1 MACTPSRLRI
11 AFKLAASILSGLGLM
26 GLVGRIAEA
35 APGKGRQGQ
44 QETAVATRPSTTPV
58 MAIVS
63 LNQQRVTIY
72 DAEGPILQAPVST
85 GQTGY
90 ETPAGIYSVLEKQV
104 EHYSNLY
111 DDASMPFMQRL
122 TWSGIALH
130 AGVLPGRP
138 ASHGCIRMP
147 MGFAER
153 LFERTKLGMRVIIVR
168 DDISPAPFAHPALF
182 KPLPPDAPPAASA
195 GAGLGATSA
204 GADALSPGKG
214 AARLVDTALATAP
227 AVPPAP
233 RLSVRAVAAMKAAA
247 AAGAA
252 ARAEE
257 ARIAARGATIEAA
270 RATKASRRA
279 EAAKT
284 RAELQLRQAER
295 QAGQA
300 GGTERAGP
308 AAERAQQAKAA
319 AQAALAAASAQL
331 ERAKAEMQPKVDL
344 ALELRQ
350 KAKEAQEASAAAQDE
365 AKEAARKLSPVSVF
379 ISRAAQR
386 LYVRQAREPLF
397 DAAVTIADPD
407 RPLGTYVFTALAYTN
422 GQAELRWTAV
432 SMYGSGGGAR
442 ARAGRPSDAHG
453 HAGAGPADLAGAKL
467 ALDRIAIPQEAQE
480 RIAEV
485 MAPGSSLIVS
495 DESLSR
501 ETGKATEFIVLMSNE
516 PQGGIKIRRRSPEAG
531 LRYQRPAYGG
541 SPFGWGSSRAF
552 WWW

>member
-1 MACTPSRLRI
+1 MACTRSRSRI
-11 AFKLAASILSGLGLM
+11 AFKLAASILSSL
-26 GLVGRIAEA
+26 GLVGVAGRMVEA

-44 QETAVATRPSTTPV
+44 QETVLAARPSTTPV

-63 LNQQRVTIY
+63 LTQQRVTVY

-130 AGVLPGRP
+130 AGVLPGHP

-168 DDISPAPFAHPALF
+168 DDISPAPFAHSALF
-182 KPLPPDAPPAASA
+182 KPLSPDAPPAAPA
-195 GAGLGATSA
+195 GAGIGVTGS
-204 GADALSPGKG
+204 GADATGSDQG
-214 AARLVDTALATAP
+214 AARLVDTALAAAP
-227 AVPPAP
+227 AAPVAP
-233 RLSVRAVAAMKAAA
+233 RRSVRAAAAMKAEA

-257 ARIAARGATIEAA
+257 ARIAARAATIDAA
-270 RATKASRRA
+270 RATKAIRRA
-279 EAAKT
+279 EGAKG

-295 QAGQA
+295 QAEQI
-300 GGTERAGP
+300 GGTDRAGL
-308 AAERAQQAKAA
+308 AAQRAQQAKAA
-319 AQAALAAASAQL
+319 AQAALAAAAAQL

-344 ALELRQ
+344 ALDLRQ

-365 AKEAARKLSPVSVF
+365 AKEAARKLSPLSVF
-379 ISRAAQR
+379 ISRATQR

-397 DAAVTIADPD
+397 EAPVTIADPD
-407 RPLGTYVFTALAYTN
+407 RPLGTYVFTALAYAN
-422 GQAELRWTAV
+422 GETDLRWTAV
-432 SMYGSGGGAR
+432 SMYASAREAR
-442 ARAGRPSDAHG
+442 AQAGRRSDAHR
-453 HAGAGPADLAGAKL
+453 HAGAGPADVAGAKL

-485 MAPGSSLIVS
+485 VAPGSSLIVS

-516 PQGGIKIRRRSPEAG
+516 PQGGIRIRRRSPEVG